1 MTTLADLDLSNLNFN
16 LKDVSYDYQNPMSSM
31 QNLSYSP
38 SYNSGSNMPDFSMLQ
53 EAFKMGQMENVTGTG
68 DMGWFG
74 QGGYLQTGAQGLQAL
89 GGLAQAYLGFEGLGL
104 AKDQFK
110 FNKNL
115 ATTNLNNQI
124 ATIRSNIADRE
135 RTKLLANGV
144 SNADVVAQ
152 QKAMD
157 YTKDFRGI

>member
-1 MTTLADLDLSNLNFN
+1 MLNL
-16 LKDVSYDYQNPMSSM
+16 LKKTR
-31 QNLSYSP
+31 SYS
-38 SYNSGSNMPDFSMLQ
+38 SYYNNFYNKKPNRVSKISFFWLLFACPVLIILSEF
-53 EAFKMGQMENVTGTG
+53 
-68 DMGWFG
+68 
-74 QGGYLQTGAQGLQAL
+74 
-89 GGLAQAYLGFEGLGL
+89 LAQAYLGFEGLGL

-124 ATIRSNIADRE
+124 ATIRYNIADRE